1 MHGKRITGYAEYD
14 EPVYHVGDER
24 HTKECYIIAEL
35 PQYRT
40 KAIPLHGRYRVR
52 FRLNKDFTESS
63 RLNAGVVHRDTFNI
77 FRNEKTWDRELFGDI
92 VGLRCRKWVDDGWL
106 LTPAGPPIYEQDLR
120 TPFGKK
126 GDVVDVVVDD
136 VVPYQGSDDEF
147 KRIGKTFINDKLVFM
162 QNIKP
167 YTIYTRLV
175 PVVMAQE
182 VDITLESVDELPPTE
197 SQQLQAA
204 GSGPTLRL

>member
-1 MHGKRITGYAEYD
+1 M
-14 EPVYHVGDER
+14 
-24 HTKECYIIAEL
+24 
-35 PQYRT
+35 
-40 KAIPLHGRYRVR
+40 
-52 FRLNKDFTESS
+52 
-63 RLNAGVVHRDTFNI
+63 
-77 FRNEKTWDRELFGDI
+77 FGDI

-106 LTPAGPPIYEQDLR
+106 LIPAGPPIYEQDLR
-120 TPFGKK
+120 PPFGKK

-136 VVPYQGSDDEF
+136 VVPYQGIDDEF

>member
-1 MHGKRITGYAEYD
+1 MEIDVSA
-14 EPVYHVGDER
+14 
-24 HTKECYIIAEL
+24 L
-35 PQYRT
+35 
-40 KAIPLHGRYRVR
+40 
-52 FRLNKDFTESS
+52 
-63 RLNAGVVHRDTFNI
+63 
-77 FRNEKTWDRELFGDI
+77 
-92 VGLRCRKWVDDGWL
+92 
-106 LTPAGPPIYEQDLR
+106 EQDLR